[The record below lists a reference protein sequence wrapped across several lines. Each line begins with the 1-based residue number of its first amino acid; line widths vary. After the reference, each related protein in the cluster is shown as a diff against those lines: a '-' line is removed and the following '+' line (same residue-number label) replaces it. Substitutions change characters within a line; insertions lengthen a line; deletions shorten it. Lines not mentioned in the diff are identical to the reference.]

1 MLNTASSPRFA
12 STQPDRPR
20 LTLVPKERG
29 ADAPAATGEARV
41 LIATG
46 HALLRAGYRALL
58 DGASGI
64 SVAAE
69 ASTVDQAVSLAH
81 WSGADV
87 VLLDSDLPG
96 REPVESIRELARLP
110 RTRVIVL
117 TQSAHGDHAF
127 AALRAGASGFLLM
140 DCEPDDLVRA
150 VRAVAEGE
158 AALSPAV
165 TRRLIA
171 QFAAEP
177 DVSVPRDGL
186 EELTDRER
194 EVMALAAHGLDNAEI
209 GETLTVSPATAKT
222 HVNRAM
228 TKLRARDRAQLVAFA
243 YETGLV
249 TSQHPEAQLV

>member
-1 MLNTASSPRFA
+1 MLMTAVHADLA
-12 STQPDRPR
+12 STERARPH
-20 LTLVPKERG
+20 LTLVPDAHP
-29 ADAPAATGEARV
+29 ADTPAATGEARV

-58 DGASGI
+58 DAAPGI

-69 ASTVDQAVSLAH
+69 ASTADQAVSLAH

-96 REPVESIRELARLP
+96 REPVEAIRELARLG
-110 RTRVIVL
+110 TNVIVL
-117 TQSAHGDHAF
+117 TQGAHVDDAF
-127 AALRAGASGFLLM
+127 AALRAGADGFLVM
-140 DCEPDDLVRA
+140 DCDPDDLVRA
-150 VRAVAEGE
+150 VRAVATGE
-158 AALSPAV
+158 AVLSPAV

-171 QFAAEP
+171 RFAAQP
-177 DVSVPRDGL
+177 DVRTPRDGL

-209 GETLTVSPATAKT
+209 GETLAVSPATAKT

-228 TKLRARDRAQLVAFA
+228 MKLRARDRAQLVAFA